1 MSIILSGV
9 SFHYANQQPL
19 FESVNL
25 SVATGRKV
33 SVIGNNG
40 TGKST
45 LLKLI
50 AGELTPSSGS
60 IRCASTPYYIPQQ
73 IGITGISVSQ
83 ALNVSD
89 KIEAL
94 HAIYA
99 GSEKYEYY
107 DILADD
113 WDIESRCRTA
123 LDDWGLPKVELNTP
137 IDSLSGGEKTKLFLA
152 GMSIHRPSVIL
163 LDEPTNHL
171 DYKSRRKLYEFIS
184 HSGAT
189 VMVVSHEVTL
199 LNLLEDTYE
208 ISPKGVK
215 RYGGNYD
222 FYKAQ
227 KEIEEQALN
236 QQINAE
242 ETALRL
248 ARKKAKEVNE
258 RQEKRSRQG
267 EKNKDQV
274 PRIMRK
280 TLKDSRENTGARL
293 KDKHTAIIEQNRQ
306 RLADLR
312 QKQNVACELK
322 LNFENTLLHNGKV
335 LISAHRINFR
345 YDTGVLLQ
353 EKPLDIENRNEEHS
367 HLKEDNDNT
376 AAGNITSQSEERI
389 QSKEDKGKEL
399 LQEKTL
405 DIENRNEEHS
415 HLKEDNDNTAAGNIT
430 SQSEERIHSKEDK
443 GTEHL
448 QEKPLDIEN
457 RNEEHSHLKEDND
470 NTATGNITSQS
481 EERIHAKE
489 DGATTKAFLW
499 KNPLDIEIRSGERIH
514 LKGDNGS
521 GKTTLLK
528 LFIGEL
534 PPSTGKIIKADFSFV
549 YLDQEYSKVKTSRTL
564 LELAQMYNHR
574 SLPDHELKLRLHR
587 ALFPKEMWDKPCHV
601 LSGGERMRLYLCCL
615 MISNQIPDVFILDEP
630 TNNLDLL
637 SLQILTSTIKNYR
650 GTVLIVSHDQRFV
663 EEIGITRVMELYAYA
678 DNQ

>member
-19 FESVNL
+19 FKSVNL

-50 AGELTPSSGS
+50 AGELTLSSGS

-94 HAIYA
+94 HAIYE

-123 LDDWGLPKVELNTP
+123 LDDWGLPNVELNTP

-152 GMSIHRPSVIL
+152 GIDIHHPAIIL

-171 DYKSRRKLYEFIS
+171 DYSSLRNLYEFIRNS
-184 HSGAT
+184 KST
-189 VMVVSHEVTL
+189 LIIVSHDVTL

-208 ISPKGVK
+208 LSPKGLK
-215 RYGGNYD
+215 LYGGNYD
-222 FYKAQ
+222 FYKIQ
-227 KEIEEQALN
+227 KDVEEQALK
-236 QQINAE
+236 QQIDAE
-242 ETALRL
+242 RINLKL
-248 ARKKAKEVNE
+248 ARKKAKEMNE
-258 RQEKRSRQG
+258 RQEKRARQG
-267 EKNKDQV
+267 EKNKYQI
-274 PRIMRK
+274 PPIMRQLLKNNGEK
-280 TLKDSRENTGARL
+280 TSTRL
-293 KDKHTAIIEQNRQ
+293 KEKHTKIVCQSRQKLTELIE
-306 RLADLR
+306 
-312 QKQNVACELK
+312 KQNVACELK
-322 LNFENTLLHNGKV
+322 LDFENALLHNGKV
-335 LISAHRINFR
+335 LISARRINFKYSTR
-345 YDTGVLLQ
+345 ALLQ
-353 EKPLDIENRNEEHS
+353 ENSLDIEKRNEEHS
-367 HLKEDNDNT
+367 YLKEDNT
-376 AAGNITSQSEERI
+376 TV
-389 QSKEDKGKEL
+389 
-399 LQEKTL
+399 
-405 DIENRNEEHS
+405 
-415 HLKEDNDNTAAGNIT
+415 GNIT
-430 SQSEERIHSKEDK
+430 SQSEERIHSKEDNVTAK
-443 GTEHL
+443 G
-448 QEKPLDIEN
+448 
-457 RNEEHSHLKEDND
+457 
-470 NTATGNITSQS
+470 
-481 EERIHAKE
+481 
-489 DGATTKAFLW
+489 FLW
-499 KNPLDIEIRSGERIH
+499 KNPLDMEIRSGERIH

-534 PPSTGKIIKADFSFV
+534 LPSTGEITKADFSFV
-549 YLDQEYSKVKTSRTL
+549 YLDQEYSKVRTSQTL

-650 GTVLIVSHDQRFV
+650 GTVLIVSHDQRFI
-663 EEIGITRVMELYAYA
+663 EEIGITRVIELYAHIH
-678 DNQ
+678 

>member
-45 LLKLI
+45 LLRLI

-94 HAIYA
+94 HAIYE

-137 IDSLSGGEKTKLFLA
+137 IDSLSGGEKTKLSLA
-152 GMSIHRPSVIL
+152 GMSIHRPSIIL

-208 ISPKGVK
+208 LSLKRVK

-306 RLADLR
+306 KLADLR

-322 LNFENTLLHNGKV
+322 LDFENTLLHNGKV

-345 YDTGVLLQ
+345 YDTGVHLQ
-353 EKPLDIENRNEEHS
+353 ENSLNIK
-367 HLKEDNDNT
+367 LKEDNDNT
-376 AAGNITSQSEERI
+376 AIGNITNQC
-389 QSKEDKGKEL
+389 
-399 LQEKTL
+399 
-405 DIENRNEEHS
+405 
-415 HLKEDNDNTAAGNIT
+415 
-430 SQSEERIHSKEDK
+430 
-443 GTEHL
+443 
-448 QEKPLDIEN
+448 
-457 RNEEHSHLKEDND
+457 
-470 NTATGNITSQS
+470 

-489 DGATTKAFLW
+489 DGVTAKALLW

-528 LFIGEL
+528 LLIGEL
-534 PPSTGKIIKADFSFV
+534 PPSTGEIIKADFSFV

-564 LELAQMYNHR
+564 LELAQTYNHR

-587 ALFPKEMWDKPCHV
+587 ALFPKEMWDEPCHV

-650 GTVLIVSHDQRFV
+650 GTVLIVSHDQQFV
-663 EEIGITRVMELYAYA
+663 EEIGITRVMELYAHA

>member
-1 MSIILSGV
+1 MSIILSGI

-19 FESVNL
+19 FKSVNL

-94 HAIYA
+94 HAIYE

-123 LDDWGLPKVELNTP
+123 LDDWGLPNVELNTP

-152 GMSIHRPSVIL
+152 GIDIHHPAIIL

-171 DYKSRRKLYEFIS
+171 DYSSLRNLYEFIRNS
-184 HSGAT
+184 KST
-189 VMVVSHEVTL
+189 LIIVSHDVTL

-208 ISPKGVK
+208 LSPKGLK
-215 RYGGNYD
+215 LYGGNYD
-222 FYKAQ
+222 FYKIQ
-227 KEIEEQALN
+227 KDVEEQALK
-236 QQINAE
+236 QQIDAE
-242 ETALRL
+242 RINLKL
-248 ARKKAKEVNE
+248 VRKKAKEMNE
-258 RQEKRSRQG
+258 RQEKRARQG
-267 EKNKDQV
+267 EKNKYQI
-274 PRIMRK
+274 PPIMRQLLKNNGEK
-280 TLKDSRENTGARL
+280 TSTRL
-293 KDKHTAIIEQNRQ
+293 KEKHTKIVCQSRQKLTELIE
-306 RLADLR
+306 
-312 QKQNVACELK
+312 KQNVACELK
-322 LNFENTLLHNGKV
+322 LDFENALLHNGKV
-335 LISAHRINFR
+335 LISARRINFKYSTR
-345 YDTGVLLQ
+345 ALLQ
-353 EKPLDIENRNEEHS
+353 ENSLDIEKRNEEHS
-367 HLKEDNDNT
+367 YLKEDNT
-376 AAGNITSQSEERI
+376 TV
-389 QSKEDKGKEL
+389 
-399 LQEKTL
+399 
-405 DIENRNEEHS
+405 
-415 HLKEDNDNTAAGNIT
+415 GNIT
-430 SQSEERIHSKEDK
+430 SQSEERIHSKEDSVTAK
-443 GTEHL
+443 G
-448 QEKPLDIEN
+448 
-457 RNEEHSHLKEDND
+457 
-470 NTATGNITSQS
+470 
-481 EERIHAKE
+481 
-489 DGATTKAFLW
+489 FLW
-499 KNPLDIEIRSGERIH
+499 KNPLDMEIRSGERIH

-534 PPSTGKIIKADFSFV
+534 LPSTGEITKADFSFV
-549 YLDQEYSKVKTSRTL
+549 YLDQEYSKVRTSQTL

-587 ALFPKEMWDKPCHV
+587 ALFPKEMWDKPCHA

-650 GTVLIVSHDQRFV
+650 GTVLIVSHDQRFI
-663 EEIGITRVMELYAYA
+663 EEIGITRVIELYAHIH
-678 DNQ
+678 

>member
-1 MSIILSGV
+1 MSIILSGI

-19 FESVNL
+19 FKSVNL

-94 HAIYA
+94 HAIYE

-123 LDDWGLPKVELNTP
+123 LDDWGLPNVELNTP

-152 GMSIHRPSVIL
+152 GIDIHHPAIIL

-171 DYKSRRKLYEFIS
+171 DYSSLRNLYEFIRNS
-184 HSGAT
+184 KST
-189 VMVVSHEVTL
+189 LIIVSHDVTL

-208 ISPKGVK
+208 LSPKGLK
-215 RYGGNYD
+215 LYGGNYD
-222 FYKAQ
+222 FYKIQ
-227 KEIEEQALN
+227 KDVEEQALK
-236 QQINAE
+236 QQIDAE
-242 ETALRL
+242 RINLKL
-248 ARKKAKEVNE
+248 VRKKAKEMNE
-258 RQEKRSRQG
+258 RQEKRARQG
-267 EKNKDQV
+267 EKNKYQI
-274 PRIMRK
+274 PPIMRQLLKNNGEK
-280 TLKDSRENTGARL
+280 TSTRL
-293 KDKHTAIIEQNRQ
+293 KEKHTKTVCQSRQKLTELIE
-306 RLADLR
+306 
-312 QKQNVACELK
+312 KQNVACELK
-322 LNFENTLLHNGKV
+322 LDFENALLHNGKV
-335 LISAHRINFR
+335 LISARRINFKYSTR
-345 YDTGVLLQ
+345 ALLQ
-353 EKPLDIENRNEEHS
+353 ENSLDIEKRNEEHS
-367 HLKEDNDNT
+367 YLKEDNT
-376 AAGNITSQSEERI
+376 TV
-389 QSKEDKGKEL
+389 
-399 LQEKTL
+399 
-405 DIENRNEEHS
+405 
-415 HLKEDNDNTAAGNIT
+415 GNIT
-430 SQSEERIHSKEDK
+430 SQSEERIHSKEDSVTAK
-443 GTEHL
+443 G
-448 QEKPLDIEN
+448 
-457 RNEEHSHLKEDND
+457 
-470 NTATGNITSQS
+470 
-481 EERIHAKE
+481 
-489 DGATTKAFLW
+489 FLW
-499 KNPLDIEIRSGERIH
+499 KNPLDMEIRSGERIH

-534 PPSTGKIIKADFSFV
+534 LPSTGEITKADFSFV
-549 YLDQEYSKVKTSRTL
+549 YLDQEYSKVRTSQTL

-650 GTVLIVSHDQRFV
+650 GTVLIVSHDQRFI
-663 EEIGITRVMELYAYA
+663 EEIGITRVIELYAHIH
-678 DNQ
+678 

>member
-1 MSIILSGV
+1 MSIILSGA

-94 HAIYA
+94 HAIYE

-152 GMSIHRPSVIL
+152 GMSIHRPAVIL

-184 HSGAT
+184 HSGGT

-208 ISPKGVK
+208 LSPKGVK

-222 FYKAQ
+222 FYKVQ

-274 PRIMRK
+274 PRIMKK
-280 TLKDSRENTGARL
+280 TLKDSRENTEAKL
-293 KDKHTAIIEQNRQ
+293 KDKHAAIIEQNRQ

-322 LNFENTLLHNGKV
+322 LDFENTLLHNGKV

-345 YDTGVLLQ
+345 YDTGALL
-353 EKPLDIENRNEEHS
+353 L
-367 HLKEDNDNT
+367 
-376 AAGNITSQSEERI
+376 
-389 QSKEDKGKEL
+389 
-399 LQEKTL
+399 EKTF
-405 DIENRNEEHS
+405 DIGNQNEEHS

-430 SQSEERIHSKEDK
+430 SQSEERIH
-443 GTEHL
+443 
-448 QEKPLDIEN
+448 
-457 RNEEHSHLKEDND
+457 
-470 NTATGNITSQS
+470 
-481 EERIHAKE
+481 AKE
-489 DGATTKAFLW
+489 DGVTAKTFLW
-499 KNPLDIEIRSGERIH
+499 KNPLDMEIRSGERIH

-528 LFIGEL
+528 LLIGEL
-534 PPSTGKIIKADFSFV
+534 PPNTGEIIKADFSFV

-564 LELAQMYNHR
+564 LELAQTYNHR

-650 GTVLIVSHDQRFV
+650 GTVLIVSHDQQFV
-663 EEIGITRVMELYAYA
+663 EEIGITRVMELYAHA

>member
-353 EKPLDIENRNEEHS
+353 EKPLDIENRNEEHY
-367 HLKEDNDNT
+367 
-376 AAGNITSQSEERI
+376 
-389 QSKEDKGKEL
+389 
-399 LQEKTL
+399 
-405 DIENRNEEHS
+405 

>member
-1 MSIILSGV
+1 MSIILSGI

-19 FESVNL
+19 FKSVNL

-94 HAIYA
+94 HAIYE

-123 LDDWGLPKVELNTP
+123 LDDWGLPNVELNTP

-152 GMSIHRPSVIL
+152 GIDIHHPAIIL

-171 DYKSRRKLYEFIS
+171 DYSSLRNLYEFIRNS
-184 HSGAT
+184 KST
-189 VMVVSHEVTL
+189 LIIVSHDVTL

-208 ISPKGVK
+208 LSPKGLK
-215 RYGGNYD
+215 LYGGNYD
-222 FYKAQ
+222 FYKIQ
-227 KEIEEQALN
+227 KDVEEQALK
-236 QQINAE
+236 QQIDAE
-242 ETALRL
+242 RINLKL
-248 ARKKAKEVNE
+248 VRKKAKEMNE
-258 RQEKRSRQG
+258 RQEKRARQG
-267 EKNKDQV
+267 EKNKYQI
-274 PRIMRK
+274 PPIMRQLLKNNGEK
-280 TLKDSRENTGARL
+280 TSTRL
-293 KDKHTAIIEQNRQ
+293 KEKHTKIVCQSRQKLTELIE
-306 RLADLR
+306 
-312 QKQNVACELK
+312 KQNVACELK
-322 LNFENTLLHNGKV
+322 LDFENALLHNGKV
-335 LISAHRINFR
+335 LISARRINFKYSTR
-345 YDTGVLLQ
+345 ALLQ
-353 EKPLDIENRNEEHS
+353 ENSLDIEKRNEEHS
-367 HLKEDNDNT
+367 YLKEDNT
-376 AAGNITSQSEERI
+376 TV
-389 QSKEDKGKEL
+389 
-399 LQEKTL
+399 
-405 DIENRNEEHS
+405 
-415 HLKEDNDNTAAGNIT
+415 GNIT
-430 SQSEERIHSKEDK
+430 SQSEERIHSKEDSVTAK
-443 GTEHL
+443 G
-448 QEKPLDIEN
+448 
-457 RNEEHSHLKEDND
+457 
-470 NTATGNITSQS
+470 
-481 EERIHAKE
+481 
-489 DGATTKAFLW
+489 FLW
-499 KNPLDIEIRSGERIH
+499 KNPLDMEIRSGERIH

-534 PPSTGKIIKADFSFV
+534 LPSTGEITKADFSFV
-549 YLDQEYSKVKTSRTL
+549 YLDQEYSKVRTSQTL

-650 GTVLIVSHDQRFV
+650 GTVLIVSHDQRFI
-663 EEIGITRVMELYAYA
+663 EEIGITRVIELYAHIH
-678 DNQ
+678 

>member
-94 HAIYA
+94 HAIYE

-208 ISPKGVK
+208 LSPKGVK

-222 FYKAQ
+222 FYKTQ

-274 PRIMRK
+274 PRIMKK
-280 TLKDSRENTGARL
+280 TLKDSRENTEAKL

-322 LNFENTLLHNGKV
+322 LDFENTLLHNGKV

-353 EKPLDIENRNEEHS
+353 EKPLDIRSQNEEYS

-376 AAGNITSQSEERI
+376 AAGNITSQSEGQI
-389 QSKEDKGKEL
+389 QSKEDKGKEH

-415 HLKEDNDNTAAGNIT
+415 HLKEDNDNTAGGNIT
-430 SQSEERIHSKEDK
+430 SQSEERIQSKED
-443 GTEHL
+443 
-448 QEKPLDIEN
+448 
-457 RNEEHSHLKEDND
+457 S
-470 NTATGNITSQS
+470 
-481 EERIHAKE
+481 
-489 DGATTKAFLW
+489 ATTKALLW

-534 PPSTGKIIKADFSFV
+534 PPSTGEIIKADFSFV
-549 YLDQEYSKVKTSRTL
+549 YLDQEYSKVETSRTL
-564 LELAQMYNHR
+564 LELAQTYNHR

-663 EEIGITRVMELYAYA
+663 EEIGITRVMELYAHA

>member
-94 HAIYA
+94 HAIYE

-184 HSGAT
+184 HCGAT

-208 ISPKGVK
+208 LSPKGVK

-274 PRIMRK
+274 PRIMKK
-280 TLKDSRENTGARL
+280 TLKDSRENTEAKL

-322 LNFENTLLHNGKV
+322 LDFENTLLHNGKV

-345 YDTGVLLQ
+345 YDTRVLLQ

-367 HLKEDNDNT
+367 
-376 AAGNITSQSEERI
+376 
-389 QSKEDKGKEL
+389 
-399 LQEKTL
+399 
-405 DIENRNEEHS
+405 
-415 HLKEDNDNTAAGNIT
+415 
-430 SQSEERIHSKEDK
+430 
-443 GTEHL
+443 
-448 QEKPLDIEN
+448 P
-457 RNEEHSHLKEDND
+457 LKEDND

-489 DGATTKAFLW
+489 DGVTAKALLW
-499 KNPLDIEIRSGERIH
+499 KNPLDMEIRSGERIH

-534 PPSTGKIIKADFSFV
+534 PPSTGEIIKANFSFV

-564 LELAQMYNHR
+564 LELAQTYNHR

-663 EEIGITRVMELYAYA
+663 EEIGITKVMELYAYA

>member
-19 FESVNL
+19 FKSVNL

-50 AGELTPSSGS
+50 AGELTLSSGS

-94 HAIYA
+94 HAIYE

-123 LDDWGLPKVELNTP
+123 LDDWGLPNVELNTP

-152 GMSIHRPSVIL
+152 GIDIHHPTIIL

-171 DYKSRRKLYEFIS
+171 DYSSLRNLYEFIRNS
-184 HSGAT
+184 KST
-189 VMVVSHEVTL
+189 LIIVSHDVTL

-208 ISPKGVK
+208 LSPKGLK
-215 RYGGNYD
+215 LYGGNYD
-222 FYKAQ
+222 FYKIQ
-227 KEIEEQALN
+227 KDVEEQALK
-236 QQINAE
+236 QQIDAE
-242 ETALRL
+242 RINLKL
-248 ARKKAKEVNE
+248 VRKKAKEMNE
-258 RQEKRSRQG
+258 RQEKRARQG
-267 EKNKDQV
+267 EKNKYQI
-274 PRIMRK
+274 PPIMRQLLKNNGEK
-280 TLKDSRENTGARL
+280 TSTRL
-293 KDKHTAIIEQNRQ
+293 KEKHTKIVCQSRQKLTELIE
-306 RLADLR
+306 
-312 QKQNVACELK
+312 KQNVACELK
-322 LNFENTLLHNGKV
+322 LDFENALLHNGKV
-335 LISAHRINFR
+335 LISARRINFKYSTR
-345 YDTGVLLQ
+345 ALLQ
-353 EKPLDIENRNEEHS
+353 ENSLDIEKRNEEHS
-367 HLKEDNDNT
+367 YLKEDNT
-376 AAGNITSQSEERI
+376 TV
-389 QSKEDKGKEL
+389 
-399 LQEKTL
+399 
-405 DIENRNEEHS
+405 
-415 HLKEDNDNTAAGNIT
+415 GNIT
-430 SQSEERIHSKEDK
+430 SQSEERIHSKEDSVTAK
-443 GTEHL
+443 G
-448 QEKPLDIEN
+448 
-457 RNEEHSHLKEDND
+457 
-470 NTATGNITSQS
+470 
-481 EERIHAKE
+481 
-489 DGATTKAFLW
+489 FLW
-499 KNPLDIEIRSGERIH
+499 KNPLDMEIRSGERIH

-534 PPSTGKIIKADFSFV
+534 LPSTGEITKADFSFV
-549 YLDQEYSKVKTSRTL
+549 YLDQEYSKVRTSQTL

-574 SLPDHELKLRLHR
+574 SLSDHELKLRLHR

-650 GTVLIVSHDQRFV
+650 GTVLIVSHDQRFI
-663 EEIGITRVMELYAYA
+663 EEIGITRVIELYAHIH
-678 DNQ
+678 

>member
-94 HAIYA
+94 HAIYE

-152 GMSIHRPSVIL
+152 GMSIHRPSIIL

-208 ISPKGVK
+208 LSPKGVK

-274 PRIMRK
+274 PRIMKK
-280 TLKDSRENTGARL
+280 TLKDSRENTEAKL

-322 LNFENTLLHNGKV
+322 LDFENTLLHNGKV

-353 EKPLDIENRNEEHS
+353 ENSLDIENRNEEHP
-367 HLKEDNDNT
+367 HLKEDNT
-376 AAGNITSQSEERI
+376 AAGNITSQSGG
-389 QSKEDKGKEL
+389 Q
-399 LQEKTL
+399 
-405 DIENRNEEHS
+405 
-415 HLKEDNDNTAAGNIT
+415 
-430 SQSEERIHSKEDK
+430 IHSKEDK

-448 QEKPLDIEN
+448 QENSLDIEN
-457 RNEEHSHLKEDND
+457 RNEEHSYLKEDNTVAGNITSQSGGQIQSKEDKGKTFLQENSLDIGNQNEEHSHLKEDN
-470 NTATGNITSQS
+470 TAAGNITSQS

-489 DGATTKAFLW
+489 DGATAKALLW

-534 PPSTGKIIKADFSFV
+534 PPSTGEIIKADFSFV

-564 LELAQMYNHR
+564 LELAQTYNHR

-663 EEIGITRVMELYAYA
+663 EEIGITRVMELYAHA

>member
-1 MSIILSGV
+1 MSIILSGI

-19 FESVNL
+19 FKSVNL

-94 HAIYA
+94 HAIYE

-123 LDDWGLPKVELNTP
+123 LDDWGLPNVELNTP

-152 GMSIHRPSVIL
+152 GIDIHHPAIIL

-171 DYKSRRKLYEFIS
+171 DYSSLRNLYEFIRNS
-184 HSGAT
+184 KST
-189 VMVVSHEVTL
+189 LIIVSHDVTL

-208 ISPKGVK
+208 LSPKGLK
-215 RYGGNYD
+215 LYGGNYD
-222 FYKAQ
+222 FYKIQ
-227 KEIEEQALN
+227 KDVEEQALK
-236 QQINAE
+236 QQIDAE
-242 ETALRL
+242 RINLKL
-248 ARKKAKEVNE
+248 VRKKAKEMNE
-258 RQEKRSRQG
+258 RQEKRARQG
-267 EKNKDQV
+267 EKNKYQI
-274 PRIMRK
+274 PPIMRQLLKNNGEK
-280 TLKDSRENTGARL
+280 TSTRL
-293 KDKHTAIIEQNRQ
+293 KEKHTKIVCQSRQKLTELIE
-306 RLADLR
+306 
-312 QKQNVACELK
+312 KQNVACELK
-322 LNFENTLLHNGKV
+322 LDFENALLHNGKV
-335 LISAHRINFR
+335 LISARRINFKYSTR
-345 YDTGVLLQ
+345 ALLQ
-353 EKPLDIENRNEEHS
+353 ENSLDIEKRNEEHS
-367 HLKEDNDNT
+367 YLKEDNT
-376 AAGNITSQSEERI
+376 TV
-389 QSKEDKGKEL
+389 
-399 LQEKTL
+399 
-405 DIENRNEEHS
+405 
-415 HLKEDNDNTAAGNIT
+415 GNIT
-430 SQSEERIHSKEDK
+430 SQSEERIHSKEDSVTAK
-443 GTEHL
+443 G
-448 QEKPLDIEN
+448 
-457 RNEEHSHLKEDND
+457 
-470 NTATGNITSQS
+470 
-481 EERIHAKE
+481 
-489 DGATTKAFLW
+489 FLW
-499 KNPLDIEIRSGERIH
+499 KNPLDMEIRSGERIH

-534 PPSTGKIIKADFSFV
+534 LPSTGEITKADFSFV
-549 YLDQEYSKVKTSRTL
+549 YLDQEYSKVRTSQTL

-587 ALFPKEMWDKPCHV
+587 ALFPKEMWDKPCHI

-650 GTVLIVSHDQRFV
+650 GTVLIVSHDQRFI
-663 EEIGITRVMELYAYA
+663 EEIGITRVIELYAHIH
-678 DNQ
+678 

>member
-94 HAIYA
+94 HAIYE

-152 GMSIHRPSVIL
+152 GMSIHRPSIIL

-208 ISPKGVK
+208 LSPKGVK

-222 FYKAQ
+222 FYKVQ

-274 PRIMRK
+274 PRIMKK
-280 TLKDSRENTGARL
+280 TLKDSRENTEAKL

-322 LNFENTLLHNGKV
+322 LDFENTLLHNGKV

-376 AAGNITSQSEERI
+376 AG
-389 QSKEDKGKEL
+389 
-399 LQEKTL
+399 
-405 DIENRNEEHS
+405 
-415 HLKEDNDNTAAGNIT
+415 
-430 SQSEERIHSKEDK
+430 
-443 GTEHL
+443 
-448 QEKPLDIEN
+448 
-457 RNEEHSHLKEDND
+457 
-470 NTATGNITSQS
+470 GNITSQS

-489 DGATTKAFLW
+489 DGVTAKTFLW
-499 KNPLDIEIRSGERIH
+499 KNPLDMEIRSGERIH

-534 PPSTGKIIKADFSFV
+534 PPSTGEIIKADFSFV

-663 EEIGITRVMELYAYA
+663 EEIGITRVMELYAHA

>member
-94 HAIYA
+94 HAIYE
-99 GSEKYEYY
+99 GSEKFEYY

-208 ISPKGVK
+208 LSPKGVK

-248 ARKKAKEVNE
+248 ARKKAKEENE
-258 RQEKRSRQG
+258 RQENRSRQG
-267 EKNKDQV
+267 EKNKEPV
-274 PRIMRK
+274 PRIMKK
-280 TLKDSRENTGARL
+280 TLKDSRENTEAKL
-293 KDKHTAIIEQNRQ
+293 KDKHAAIIEQNRQ

-322 LNFENTLLHNGKV
+322 LDFENTLLHNGKV

-345 YDTGVLLQ
+345 YDTGAFLQ
-353 EKPLDIENRNEEHS
+353 ENSLDIENRNEEHS

-376 AAGNITSQSEERI
+376 AAGY
-389 QSKEDKGKEL
+389 
-399 LQEKTL
+399 
-405 DIENRNEEHS
+405 
-415 HLKEDNDNTAAGNIT
+415 IT
-430 SQSEERIHSKEDK
+430 SQSEERIH
-443 GTEHL
+443 T
-448 QEKPLDIEN
+448 
-457 RNEEHSHLKEDND
+457 
-470 NTATGNITSQS
+470 
-481 EERIHAKE
+481 KE
-489 DGATTKAFLW
+489 DGVTAKTFLW
-499 KNPLDIEIRSGERIH
+499 KNPLDMEIRSGERIH

-528 LFIGEL
+528 LLIGEL
-534 PPSTGKIIKADFSFV
+534 PPSTGEIIKADFSFV
-549 YLDQEYSKVKTSRTL
+549 YLDQEYSKVKTSRPL
-564 LELAQMYNHR
+564 LELAQTYNHR

-663 EEIGITRVMELYAYA
+663 EEIGITRVMELYAHA

>member
-389 QSKEDKGKEL
+389 
-399 LQEKTL
+399 
-405 DIENRNEEHS
+405 
-415 HLKEDNDNTAAGNIT
+415 
-430 SQSEERIHSKEDK
+430 
-443 GTEHL
+443 
-448 QEKPLDIEN
+448 
-457 RNEEHSHLKEDND
+457 
-470 NTATGNITSQS
+470 
-481 EERIHAKE
+481 HAKE

>member
-415 HLKEDNDNTAAGNIT
+415 HLKEDNDNTA
-430 SQSEERIHSKEDK
+430 
-443 GTEHL
+443 
-448 QEKPLDIEN
+448 
-457 RNEEHSHLKEDND
+457 
-470 NTATGNITSQS
+470 TGNITSQS

>member
-45 LLKLI
+45 LLRLI

-94 HAIYA
+94 QAIYE

-152 GMSIHRPSVIL
+152 GMSIHRPSIIL

-208 ISPKGVK
+208 LSPKGVK

-222 FYKAQ
+222 FYKVQ

-274 PRIMRK
+274 PRIMKK
-280 TLKDSRENTGARL
+280 TLKDSRENTEAKL

-312 QKQNVACELK
+312 QKQNAACELK
-322 LNFENTLLHNGKV
+322 LDFENTLLHNGKV

-345 YDTGVLLQ
+345 YDTGVLFQ
-353 EKPLDIENRNEEHS
+353 ENSLDIESRNEKHS
-367 HLKEDNDNT
+367 HSKEDNDNT
-376 AAGNITSQSEERI
+376 AIGNITNQCEERI
-389 QSKEDKGKEL
+389 QSKEDGV
-399 LQEKTL
+399 
-405 DIENRNEEHS
+405 
-415 HLKEDNDNTAAGNIT
+415 
-430 SQSEERIHSKEDK
+430 
-443 GTEHL
+443 
-448 QEKPLDIEN
+448 
-457 RNEEHSHLKEDND
+457 
-470 NTATGNITSQS
+470 
-481 EERIHAKE
+481 
-489 DGATTKAFLW
+489 TTKAFLW
-499 KNPLDIEIRSGERIH
+499 KNPLDMEIRSGERIH

-534 PPSTGKIIKADFSFV
+534 LPSTGEIIKADFSFV

-564 LELAQMYNHR
+564 LELAQTYNHR

-650 GTVLIVSHDQRFV
+650 GTVLIVSHDQQFV
-663 EEIGITRVMELYAYA
+663 EEIGITRVMELYAHA

>member
-19 FESVNL
+19 FKSVNL
-25 SVATGRKV
+25 SVTTGRKV

-94 HAIYA
+94 HAIYE

-123 LDDWGLPKVELNTP
+123 LDDWGLPNVELNTP

-152 GMSIHRPSVIL
+152 GIDIHHPAIIL

-171 DYKSRRKLYEFIS
+171 DYSSLRNLYEFIRNS
-184 HSGAT
+184 KST
-189 VMVVSHEVTL
+189 LIIVSHDVTL

-208 ISPKGVK
+208 LSPKGLK
-215 RYGGNYD
+215 LYGGNYD
-222 FYKAQ
+222 FYKIQ
-227 KEIEEQALN
+227 KDVEEQALK
-236 QQINAE
+236 QQIDAE
-242 ETALRL
+242 RINLKL
-248 ARKKAKEVNE
+248 VRKKAKEMNE
-258 RQEKRSRQG
+258 RQEKRARQG
-267 EKNKDQV
+267 EKNKYQI
-274 PRIMRK
+274 PPIMRQLLKNNGEK
-280 TLKDSRENTGARL
+280 TSTRL
-293 KDKHTAIIEQNRQ
+293 KEKHTKIVCQSRQKLTELIE
-306 RLADLR
+306 
-312 QKQNVACELK
+312 KQNVACELK
-322 LNFENTLLHNGKV
+322 LDFENALLHNGKV
-335 LISAHRINFR
+335 LISARRINFKYSTR
-345 YDTGVLLQ
+345 ALLQ
-353 EKPLDIENRNEEHS
+353 ENSLDIEKRNKEHS
-367 HLKEDNDNT
+367 YLKEDNT
-376 AAGNITSQSEERI
+376 TV
-389 QSKEDKGKEL
+389 
-399 LQEKTL
+399 
-405 DIENRNEEHS
+405 
-415 HLKEDNDNTAAGNIT
+415 GNIT
-430 SQSEERIHSKEDK
+430 SQSEERIHSKEDSVTAK
-443 GTEHL
+443 G
-448 QEKPLDIEN
+448 
-457 RNEEHSHLKEDND
+457 
-470 NTATGNITSQS
+470 
-481 EERIHAKE
+481 
-489 DGATTKAFLW
+489 FLW
-499 KNPLDIEIRSGERIH
+499 KNPLDMEIRSGERIH

-534 PPSTGKIIKADFSFV
+534 LPSTGEITKADFSFV
-549 YLDQEYSKVKTSRTL
+549 YLDQEYSKVRTSQTL

-650 GTVLIVSHDQRFV
+650 GTVLIISHDQRFI
-663 EEIGITRVMELYAYA
+663 EEIGITRVIELYAHIH
-678 DNQ
+678 

>member
-1 MSIILSGV
+1 MSIILSGI

-19 FESVNL
+19 FKSVNL

-94 HAIYA
+94 HAIYE

-123 LDDWGLPKVELNTP
+123 LDDWGLPNVELNTP

-152 GMSIHRPSVIL
+152 GIDIHHPAIIL

-171 DYKSRRKLYEFIS
+171 DYSSLRNLYEFIRNS
-184 HSGAT
+184 KST
-189 VMVVSHEVTL
+189 LIIVSHDVTL

-208 ISPKGVK
+208 LSPKGLK
-215 RYGGNYD
+215 LYGGNYD
-222 FYKAQ
+222 FYKIQ
-227 KEIEEQALN
+227 KDVEEQALK
-236 QQINAE
+236 QQIDAE
-242 ETALRL
+242 RINLKL
-248 ARKKAKEVNE
+248 VRKKAKEMNE
-258 RQEKRSRQG
+258 RQEKRARQG
-267 EKNKDQV
+267 EKNKYQI
-274 PRIMRK
+274 PPIMRQLLKNNGEK
-280 TLKDSRENTGARL
+280 TSTRL
-293 KDKHTAIIEQNRQ
+293 KEKHTKIVCQSRQKLTELIE
-306 RLADLR
+306 
-312 QKQNVACELK
+312 KQNVACELK
-322 LNFENTLLHNGKV
+322 LDFENALLHNGKV
-335 LISAHRINFR
+335 LISARRINFKYSTR
-345 YDTGVLLQ
+345 ALLQ
-353 EKPLDIENRNEEHS
+353 ENSLDIEKRNEEHS
-367 HLKEDNDNT
+367 YLKEDNT
-376 AAGNITSQSEERI
+376 TVGNIT
-389 QSKEDKGKEL
+389 
-399 LQEKTL
+399 
-405 DIENRNEEHS
+405 N
-415 HLKEDNDNTAAGNIT
+415 
-430 SQSEERIHSKEDK
+430 QSEERIHSKEDSVTAK
-443 GTEHL
+443 G
-448 QEKPLDIEN
+448 
-457 RNEEHSHLKEDND
+457 
-470 NTATGNITSQS
+470 
-481 EERIHAKE
+481 
-489 DGATTKAFLW
+489 FLW
-499 KNPLDIEIRSGERIH
+499 KNPLDMEIRSGERIH

-534 PPSTGKIIKADFSFV
+534 LPSTGEITKADFSFV
-549 YLDQEYSKVKTSRTL
+549 YLDQEYSKVRTSQTL

-650 GTVLIVSHDQRFV
+650 GTVLIVSHDQRFI
-663 EEIGITRVMELYAYA
+663 EEIGITRVIELYAHIH
-678 DNQ
+678 

>member
-389 QSKEDKGKEL
+389 
-399 LQEKTL
+399 
-405 DIENRNEEHS
+405 
-415 HLKEDNDNTAAGNIT
+415 
-430 SQSEERIHSKEDK
+430 HSKEDK